1 MKSKN
6 EFSLPD
12 IIKNRKILPIEVKKS
27 IINNIF
33 FNCLMFIIMLIITL
47 IINIS
52 FNKLSIK
59 NFDNYIDIVQIFCAI
74 ISVVFLEVSYR
85 KDSSKMGIYSIELLL
100 FSICVLFVPY
110 MYISK
115 SDINYLR
122 NLSLIFLIYY
132 VVKSILTLLYVRYN
146 YLKDNLSD
154 VKEIV
159 KESKQS
165 YIDEKG
171 VKYFNKKEK
180 NFDKN

>member
-6 EFSLPD
+6 EVNLPD
-12 IIKNRKILPIEVKKS
+12 IIKNRKVLPIKVKKS
-27 IINNIF
+27 IIDNIF
-33 FNCLMFIIMLIITL
+33 FNCIIFIIMLVITL

-52 FNKLSIK
+52 FQKFSIR
-59 NFDNYIDIVQIFCAI
+59 NFDNYIDIIQMFCAI
-74 ISVVFLEVSYR
+74 ISIVFLEVSYR
-85 KDSSKMGIYSIELLL
+85 KASSKMGIYSIELLV

-115 SDINYLR
+115 SDINYLK

-132 VVKSILTLLYVRYN
+132 IIKSILTLLYIRYN
-146 YLKDNLSD
+146 YLKENLSD

-171 VKYFNKKEK
+171 TKYFDKKTEKFNK
-180 NFDKN
+180 N